1 MTTIK
6 AFLVQLETLIL
17 ILMIEKNNTFKFLIM
32 NLLDSRRTK
41 THEKLLKIILIC
53 QKLLLI
59 INIMLKNSETR

>member
-6 AFLVQLETLIL
+6 EFLVQLETLIL

-41 THEKLLKIILIC
+41 THEKLSKIILIC

>member
-6 AFLVQLETLIL
+6 EFLVQLETLIL

-32 NLLDSRRTK
+32 NLLYSRRTN
-41 THEKLLKIILIC
+41 EKLLKIILIC